1 LKKRKRDAQRTQE
14 KLLETA
20 EQVFVE
26 KGFDGARVDEIANLA
41 AINKRMIYVFYGSK
55 ENLYIEVLRTTFRKL
70 FKSNLPTPDPSGDPL
85 ADTEAIMRWY
95 FWFLSD
101 NPNYVRLLGWETLND
116 GNRAGKVLFELMEEG
131 LGPLQKIVKLAREQ
145 GYIQND
151 MPSHKIVTILNE
163 VCLGFFARRNLL
175 EILWGQDLNDKS
187 NQEDM
192 LNLIIKIVME
202 GIRARDEN
210 GRAVPFVRK
219 DT

>member
-1 LKKRKRDAQRTQE
+1 MKKRKRDAQRTQE

-20 EQVFVE
+20 EQVFVD

-41 AINKRMIYVFYGSK
+41 GINKRMIYVFYGSK

-70 FKSNLPTPDPSGDPL
+70 FQSNLPTPDPTGDPL
-85 ADTEAIMRWY
+85 LDTEAIMRWY

-145 GYIQND
+145 GYIRND
-151 MPSHKIVTILNE
+151 MASHKIVTILNE
-163 VCLGFFARRNLL
+163 DCLGFFARRNLL
-175 EILWGQDLNDKS
+175 EILWGQDLNDKA

-192 LNLIIKIVME
+192 LNLIISIVME

-210 GRAVPFVRK
+210 GRAVPFVK
-219 DT
+219 ASD